1 MKKLVYISTAVL
13 IVALLVGVFCPVH
26 GETELY
32 DKVLR
37 LHVLANS
44 DSEADQALKL
54 KVRDTVIETLT
65 PLVKDLQSIEEV
77 KETAESSLELIE
89 ARAEETVRAEGYSYD
104 VTVTLTREDYPTKSY
119 DSMCFPAGE
128 YTSLRVMI
136 GEAEGQNWWCVL
148 FPPLCLSA
156 ATSKADNAANNKDA
170 FISAGLT
177 DDQYNIVTETQ
188 NTKYKVRFR
197 ILEII
202 EGVFKK

>member
-1 MKKLVYISTAVL
+1 MKKLACISAAVL
-13 IVALLVGVFCPVH
+13 IFALLVGVFCPVH
-26 GETELY
+26 GEAELY

-44 DSEADQALKL
+44 DSDEDQALKL

-65 PLVKDLQSIEEV
+65 PLVSELSSIDEV
-77 KETAESSLELIE
+77 KKTAEGSLSLIKE
-89 ARAEETVRAEGYSYD
+89 RAEETVRAEGFPYD
-104 VTVTLTREDYPTKSY
+104 VTVTLTKETYPTRDY
-119 DSMCFPAGE
+119 GSMCFPSGE

-136 GEAEGQNWWCVL
+136 GEAEGKNWWCVL

-156 ATSKADNAANNKDA
+156 ATSKSNAASDDKDA

-177 DDQYNIVTETQ
+177 DDQYNIVTE
-188 NTKYKVRFR
+188 NHGVKYKVRFK
-197 ILEII
+197 ILELI